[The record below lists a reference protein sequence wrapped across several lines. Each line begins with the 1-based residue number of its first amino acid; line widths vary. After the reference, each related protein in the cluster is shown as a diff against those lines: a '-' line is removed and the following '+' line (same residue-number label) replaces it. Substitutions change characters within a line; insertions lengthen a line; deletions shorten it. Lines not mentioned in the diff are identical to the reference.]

1 MAALPC
7 LAGMESGFA
16 ISSAQQQDQADG
28 MRDGNEHTQ
37 EQEERRGEWRGGE
50 GRREEERGGP
60 GGRGRTRYADT
71 EAPPSLEGV
80 TAGYFEGSAP
90 PPSWPRM
97 DAGPLG
103 HSRRWERIWDHWAT
117 GCHLESWT
125 PGCRVGGWPG
135 RASVHTA
142 HCAPHTAPQRSGP
155 EGDWRWV
162 GLHGRASGGG

>member
-1 MAALPC
+1 MKWRPCPASREWSLDSQLAAPSSRTRLTGC
-7 LAGMESGFA
+7 GMEMSTRR
-16 ISSAQQQDQADG
+16 S
-28 MRDGNEHTQ
+28 R
-37 EQEERRGEWRGGE
+37 RRG
-50 GRREEERGGP
+50 EERGGP

-97 DAGPLG
+97 DARPLG

-162 GLHGRASGGG
+162 GLHGRASGGRIG